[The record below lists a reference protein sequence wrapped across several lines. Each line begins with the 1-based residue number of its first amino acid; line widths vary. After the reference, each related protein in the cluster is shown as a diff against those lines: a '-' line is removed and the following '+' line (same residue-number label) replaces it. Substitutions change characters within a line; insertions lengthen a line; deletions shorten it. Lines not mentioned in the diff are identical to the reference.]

1 MNHVTVTLGSDVHA
15 KLLRGVNTI
24 AEPVSSTLGPGG
36 LAVLIEHAS
45 DTAAFTLDG
54 TSVADAVQKLADPV
68 EDLGAQTV
76 RRAARK
82 TVADAG
88 DGTTTTT
95 VLLRAMFAE
104 GCKRLAAGQ
113 HAVEVAREV
122 RADAAKVEGALR
134 EMAVPVDAAIMRH
147 VAAVST
153 HGDRMLGDLVARAV
167 EATGN
172 TGYISV
178 APGETTTVE
187 VVTSYVFQR
196 PLLDAS
202 FAKNKDGTTD
212 LSHPAVCVSSVPMS
226 LRTDIK
232 PLLKLAGARP
242 LVLIAP
248 VLGEAVAACK
258 ANDVVCVSS
267 AGVDLD
273 ALEDLAVAIGA
284 QVLRQGVHTPAT
296 VVASDLSFTV
306 TNFTAGPRGT
316 FFVGTRDEGRLE
328 RHIASIDPKAMRRLA
343 ALRGKVATIYL
354 AATTE
359 AGWSHA
365 KDLVD
370 DAIGACRSAFRSGV
384 LPGGGIALARL
395 SGVLDAGSVTRVAL
409 TEPLKRIAK
418 NAGKSGEAVLDRVLA
433 NPHFTYG
440 YDARAHAYGDI
451 VEVGIIDPL
460 EVTLAALR
468 NAAEFAALLLT
479 TAATVHEVKG

>member
-1 MNHVTVTLGSDVHA
+1 MNPVLVTLGTDAHA

-24 AEPVSSTLGPGG
+24 AEPVASTLGPGG

-95 VLLRAMFAE
+95 VLLHAMFAE
-104 GCKRLAAGQ
+104 GCKRLAAGH
-113 HAVEVAREV
+113 HAVDVARELRTEV
-122 RADAAKVEGALR
+122 AKVAEALR
-134 EMAVPVDAAIMRH
+134 GLTSPATPEILRH

-153 HGDRMLGDLVARAV
+153 HGDRMLGELVARAV

-187 VVTSYVFQR
+187 VVTSYVFPR

-212 LSHPAVCVSSVPMS
+212 LQNPAVCVSSVPMS

-232 PLLKLAGARP
+232 PLLKLAGERP

-248 VLGEAVAACK
+248 VLGEAVGACK
-258 ANDVVCVSS
+258 ANDVCCVSS
-267 AGVDLD
+267 AGADLD
-273 ALEDLAVAIGA
+273 GLEDLAVAIGA

-296 VVASDLSFTV
+296 VTREDLSFTC
-306 TNFTAGPRGT
+306 TAFTAGPRGT
-316 FFVGTRDEGRLE
+316 FFVGARDEERLE
-328 RHIASIDPKAMRRLA
+328 RHIASIDPKAVRRLA

-365 KDLVD
+365 KDLAD
-370 DAIGACRSAFRSGV
+370 DAIGACRSALRGGV
-384 LPGGGIALARL
+384 LPGGGAALAHA
-395 SGVLDAGSVTRVAL
+395 SVFCDAHGVLRAAL
-409 TEPLKRIAK
+409 TVPLKRIAE
-418 NAGKSGEAVLDRVLA
+418 NAGRSGDAVCDRVLSA
-433 NPHFTYG
+433 VHATHG
-440 YDARAHAYGDI
+440 YDAREHQHRDMLLAGI
-451 VEVGIIDPL
+451 VDPL
-460 EVTLAALR
+460 DVTLAALQ

-479 TAATVHEVKG
+479 TAATVHEVKP

>member
-1 MNHVTVTLGSDVHA
+1 MNPVLVTLGTDAHA

-24 AEPVSSTLGPGG
+24 AEPVASTLGPGG

-95 VLLRAMFAE
+95 VLLHAMFAE
-104 GCKRLAAGQ
+104 GCKRLAAGH
-113 HAVEVAREV
+113 HAVDVARELRTEV
-122 RADAAKVEGALR
+122 AKVAEALR
-134 EMAVPVDAAIMRH
+134 GLTSPATPEILRH

-153 HGDRMLGDLVARAV
+153 HGDRMLGELVARAV

-187 VVTSYVFQR
+187 VVTSYVFPR

-212 LSHPAVCVSSVPMS
+212 LQNPAVCVSSVPMS

-232 PLLKLAGARP
+232 PLLKLAGERP

-248 VLGEAVAACK
+248 VLGEAVGACK
-258 ANDVVCVSS
+258 ANDVCCVSS
-267 AGVDLD
+267 AGADLD

-296 VVASDLSFTV
+296 VTREDLSFTV
-306 TNFTAGPRGT
+306 TNVHVRAAGHVLRRRPRRGAAREAHRQHRPEGRAASRCPARQGRDYLPRGDDRGWVVACEGPR
-316 FFVGTRDEGRLE
+316 
-328 RHIASIDPKAMRRLA
+328 
-343 ALRGKVATIYL
+343 
-354 AATTE
+354 
-359 AGWSHA
+359 
-365 KDLVD
+365 
-370 DAIGACRSAFRSGV
+370 
-384 LPGGGIALARL
+384 
-395 SGVLDAGSVTRVAL
+395 
-409 TEPLKRIAK
+409 
-418 NAGKSGEAVLDRVLA
+418 
-433 NPHFTYG
+433 
-440 YDARAHAYGDI
+440 
-451 VEVGIIDPL
+451 
-460 EVTLAALR
+460 
-468 NAAEFAALLLT
+468 
-479 TAATVHEVKG
+479 

>member
-1 MNHVTVTLGSDVHA
+1 MNHVTVTLGADVHA

-24 AEPVSSTLGPGG
+24 AEPVASTLGPAG

-104 GCKRLAAGQ
+104 GCKRLAAGH
-113 HAVEVAREV
+113 HAVDVAREM
-122 RADAAKVEGALR
+122 RSDAAKVEGALR
-134 EMAVPVDAAIMRH
+134 EMAVPADAAILRH

-187 VVTSYVFQR
+187 VVTSYVFPR

-212 LSHPAVCVSSVPMS
+212 FNSPAVCVSSVPMS

-248 VLGEAVAACK
+248 VLGEAVGACK
-258 ANDVVCVSS
+258 ANGVVCVSS

-273 ALEDLAVAIGA
+273 ALDDLAVAIGA
-284 QVLRQGVHTPAT
+284 QVLRQGVHTPST
-296 VVASDLSFTV
+296 VTSEDLSFTC
-306 TNFTAGPRGT
+306 TAFTSGPRGT
-316 FFVGTRDEGRLE
+316 FFVGARDEDRLE
-328 RHIASIDPKAMRRLA
+328 KHIASIDPKAVRRIA
-343 ALRGKVATIYL
+343 ALRGKVATISL
-354 AATTE
+354 ASPTE

-365 KDLVD
+365 KDLAD
-370 DAIGACRSAFRSGV
+370 DAIGACRSAQRSGV

-395 SGVLDAGSVTRVAL
+395 SGVLQAGSVTRDAL
-409 TEPLKRIAK
+409 TAPLKRIAT
-418 NAGKSGEAVLDRVLA
+418 NAGKSGEAVLERVLA
-433 NPHFTYG
+433 SPQFTYG
-440 YDARAHAYGDI
+440 YDARAHAYGDVVAAGI
-451 VEVGIIDPL
+451 VDPL
-460 EVTLAALR
+460 DVTLAALR